1 MKPSKIYFLFFLLL
15 LGFSTCYAKGNI
27 VYSLQ
32 VYTSNNFKFA
42 NQFLNK
48 VKLKNN
54 KFFIYKTDK
63 GMWTVRIF
71 LLPTV
76 KEASS
81 HIKEVQNIVGTKD
94 VSIVPSDLRKLNTKL
109 KSKIYREKGVSE
121 KKKKKIV
128 KKKSTKDSFK
138 KNVIFKESRK
148 KIPKI
153 EPIEKK
159 QFRHSN
165 KIKEIKTLVN
175 KERILTLSDY
185 LKLVEKNNE
194 NISISFKDFK
204 RNILNF
210 YRNLDYYNFNLSISG
225 SFLEKYYMNNSFSN
239 EKSISIKGSKVLY
252 DGGVKSLLEKELYI
266 VLSLEKQ
273 KVLRAVQLLKLSAV
287 STYIQTFYH
296 QELINII
303 KEQLDNRKK
312 FFLSLKQMYKKETKI
327 SKYALLTEE
336 REILKLENELLKE
349 KIIYKKWELE
359 LRMMGGINDTTPL
372 KLLPPD
378 INYFPSIS
386 RGERRA
392 LESSPIINI
401 DRYKI
406 KDATISYY
414 IEKKRNKPLVT
425 LTSGITASNVVK
437 SPFYDIGITIT
448 YPLFDEKERSRK
460 LLLKK
465 LDLLKRKLTFKR
477 DLKNTVKSLLSL
489 YEDYKLYKREKKL
502 LRRILELDKKRL
514 EISKEKYIEGLGDYT
529 SVMTSWND
537 LLITK
542 KKLLLSSLL
551 ENKVLFDISI
561 MEGSDLK

>member
-1 MKPSKIYFLFFLLL
+1 MKASKSYFLFFLLL
-15 LGFSTCYAKGNI
+15 LGFSVCYAKGNI
-27 VYSLQ
+27 AYSLQ

-48 VKLKNN
+48 VKLKND

-94 VSIVPSDLRKLNTKL
+94 ISIVPSDLRKLNTKL
-109 KSKIYREKGVSE
+109 KSKIYREKGISE

-128 KKKSTKDSFK
+128 KKKSTKDLFK

-148 KIPKI
+148 KIQKI

-159 QFRHSN
+159 QSRHSN
-165 KIKEIKTLVN
+165 KVKEIKTLVN

-303 KEQLDNRKK
+303 KEQLENRKK

-336 REILKLENELLKE
+336 REIFKLKNALLRE
-349 KIIYKKWELE
+349 RTVYKKWELE
-359 LRMMGGINDTTPL
+359 LRTMGGINDTTPL

-386 RGERRA
+386 RGERKA

-406 KDATISYY
+406 KDAAISYY

-425 LTSGITASNVVK
+425 LTSGITASNVMK

-448 YPLFDEKERSRK
+448 YPLFDEKERGRK

-465 LDLLKRKLTFKR
+465 LDLLKRKLTLKR
-477 DLKNTVKSLLSL
+477 DLKNTVKSFLSL
-489 YEDYKLYKREKKL
+489 YEDYKLYKREKIL
-502 LRRILELDKKRL
+502 LGRILELDKKRL
-514 EISKEKYIEGLGDYT
+514 EISKEKYIEGLGDYI